1 MLPGDKSRCTSK
13 QKRQA
18 DDIEEAHE
26 KKRMPEGKAVRR
38 AWRL

>member
-1 MLPGDKSRCTSK
+1 MLRGEKSSYTSK

-18 DDIEEAHE
+18 EDIEEAYE